1 MKDIKKLVND
11 SLTRYSYIHDFN
23 ERSDVEKLIT
33 ALAPHYGETI
43 PYLYQYMNG
52 DRDYDRW
59 CTTGGMEINKNVNIF
74 IHNNCELLI
83 ELFETFK
90 DLPIKEEGRYTSY
103 VDEEEFFKII
113 YDFLEAVNPELVALL
128 KSIQE
133 KGNLIRLENY
143 RTGEEI
149 YDKKNDDI
157 YLLVDRCNTVE
168 TMISLMHE
176 LGHAYPDY
184 LYKEYHETYNPKKV
198 LKIESP
204 SSILELLFIKYLI
217 DNDLY
222 QMEAQNYLTYY
233 NNNIIK
239 GATSLIEILNNN
251 NSEDKFKRTF
261 NYCYGQLLAY
271 HVILN
276 NIPYKEIVTYIHEN
290 NIETI
295 IQEIDIDVLRIH
307 DEINKNKNKEKIKR
321 SIT

>member
-1 MKDIKKLVND
+1 MKNIKKLVDD
-11 SLTRYSYIHDFN
+11 SLTRFSYIHDLN

-33 ALAPHYGETI
+33 ALAPHYGESI

-52 DRDYDRW
+52 DREYDRW
-59 CTTGGMEINKNVNIF
+59 CTNGKMELNRNANMF
-74 IHNNCELLI
+74 IHNNRETLI
-83 ELFETFK
+83 DLFETFK
-90 DLPIKEEGRYTSY
+90 DLPLKEEGRYGTY
-103 VDEEEFFKII
+103 VDDDDFFKII
-113 YDFLEAVNPELVALL
+113 YDFLETINPELVTLL

-133 KGNLIRLENY
+133 KGNLIRLDNY

-149 YDKKNDDI
+149 YDKKEDDI
-157 YLLVDRCNTVE
+157 YILIDRCNTVDS
-168 TMISLMHE
+168 MIALMHE

-184 LYKEYHETYNPKKV
+184 LYKEYHEPYNPKKV

-204 SSILELLFIKYLI
+204 SSILELLFVKYLI

-222 QMEAQNYLTYY
+222 QREANNYLTYY

-239 GATSLIEILNNN
+239 GATSILEIISNNN
-251 NSEDKFKRTF
+251 RENKFQRTF

-276 NIPYKEIVTYIHEN
+276 QIPYKDIVTYIHDN
-290 NIETI
+290 DIETI
-295 IQEIDIDVLRIH
+295 MREIDINVLRVH
-307 DEINKNKNKEKIKR
+307 NEINKSKNKEKIKR